1 MFKFDKKQEVYD
13 VGGVK
18 FGGQPGQY
26 PTVLIGTMFYNRH
39 KIVTDEDKG
48 VFDVDAANKLWQGM
62 VDMGEVTGNPIV
74 NQIVGETPEA
84 IKKYID
90 WFVEVDDKTP
100 FLIDSSAGDVR
111 AAAAEYVT
119 EIGVADRA
127 IYNSINASVHADEID
142 AIRESDITASIVLAF
157 NATDPSVKGKL
168 EILENG
174 GTGQE
179 KGMLEIAKECGITKP
194 LIDVAATPLGA
205 GSGASMRAVIAI
217 KGHLGLPVGGGYH
230 NMASAWDWMKAYK
243 KQFETREEK
252 QAIYMPADIGTNL
265 VPQILGSNFQL
276 FGPIENTDKVFP
288 ATAMVDI
295 MLAETAKEL
304 GLEIMDE
311 NHPIN
316 KLV

>member
-1 MFKFDKKQEVYD
+1 MFKFDKKQEVFE

-18 FGGQPGQY
+18 VGGQPGEY

-39 KIVTDEDKG
+39 KIVTNEDTGEFDKG
-48 VFDVDAANKLWQGM
+48 AADSLWN
-62 VDMGEVTGNPIV
+62 DMQEMGDITGNPYI

-84 IKKYID
+84 IKKFID

-111 AAAAEYVT
+111 SAAADYVT
-119 EIGVADRA
+119 EIGVAKRA
-127 IYNSINASVHADEID
+127 IHNSINSSVHEDEIEAITRSGMD
-142 AIRESDITASIVLAF
+142 AAIVLAF

-168 EILENG
+168 EILEVG
-174 GTGQE
+174 GTGQD

-205 GSGASMRAVIAI
+205 GAGATIRAVTTV
-217 KGHLGLPVGGGYH
+217 KGHLGLPVGAGYH
-230 NMASAWDWMKAYK
+230 NMASAWDWMKTFK
-243 KQFETREEK
+243 KTHK
-252 QAIYMPADIGTNL
+252 DAYMPADIGTNL
-265 VPQILGSNFQL
+265 VAQIMGSNFQL
-276 FGPIENTDKVFP
+276 FGPIENATTVFP

-295 MLAETAKEL
+295 ILAETAKEL
-304 GLEIMDE
+304 GIAIADEE
-311 NHPIN
+311 NHPIS

>member
-48 VFDVDAANKLWQGM
+48 VFDVEAANKLWQAM

-90 WFVEVDDKTP
+90 WFIEVDEKTP

-127 IYNSINASVHADEID
+127 IYNSINASVHAEEIE
-142 AIRESDITASIVLAF
+142 AIRDSDINASIVLAF

-265 VPQILGSNFQL
+265 VPQVLGSNFQL